1 MQDVKY
7 KRELGNG
14 RWDRKLKENMVALS
28 KADNY
33 DEAKHE
39 WIATG
44 EVWWRGLR
52 VPQPSWVSNEG
63 YCLCGHHI
71 VYHYEIH
78 NTETNTRMAVGSDHI
93 NSYLI
98 LRAIREET
106 GLKDGEITDS
116 MIDEWVTVRVDAL
129 IKTAWWNNHG
139 DDFTEMFDDIKEL
152 DLRLNV
158 RQTGKRIYNH
168 ELQYYEDIT
177 AIRKVSSGK
186 FGDPDYEMSSI
197 VWRWNHPDNPRAQ
210 VHTRGYPNDKL
221 WKDLTM
227 FWAFI
232 EQHKEKVSQLDEKVA
247 LRIEELKNHQE
258 EVLARRERRLE
269 QLAIAESARKQKEQE
284 RFELSCDYYGWRT
297 FDRADGINAWERGF
311 LTDMRNKILQNYEP
325 TERQAEEL
333 NRIINRNDK
342 PASDKQLAYVV
353 ALGYSEDT
361 SEMTS
366 RQVSIIIDK
375 LKGEQNE

>member
-1 MQDVKY
+1 MQEVRR
-7 KRELGNG
+7 KRELGDG
-14 RWDRKLKENMVALS
+14 HWDRKLKQNMVDLS

-52 VPQPSWVSNEG
+52 TPQPSWVSNEG

-158 RQTGKRIYNH
+158 RQTGKRFYNQ
-168 ELQYYEDIT
+168 ELQYYEDVT

-186 FGDPDYEMSSI
+186 FGDPDYEMSCI
-197 VWRWNHPDNPRAQ
+197 VW
-210 VHTRGYPNDKL
+210 
-221 WKDLTM
+221 
-227 FWAFI
+227 
-232 EQHKEKVSQLDEKVA
+232 
-247 LRIEELKNHQE
+247 
-258 EVLARRERRLE
+258 
-269 QLAIAESARKQKEQE
+269 
-284 RFELSCDYYGWRT
+284 
-297 FDRADGINAWERGF
+297 
-311 LTDMRNKILQNYEP
+311 
-325 TERQAEEL
+325 
-333 NRIINRNDK
+333 
-342 PASDKQLAYVV
+342 
-353 ALGYSEDT
+353 
-361 SEMTS
+361 
-366 RQVSIIIDK
+366 
-375 LKGEQNE
+375 

>member
-7 KRELGNG
+7 KRELGDG

-52 VPQPSWVSNEG
+52 VPQPSWVSTEG

-78 NTETNTRMAVGSDHI
+78 NTEPNTRMAVGSDHI

-158 RQTGKRIYNH
+158 RQTGKRFYNQ

-197 VWRWNHPDNPRAQ
+197 VWRWNHPDNPKAQ
-210 VHTRGYPNDKL
+210 IHTRGYPNDKL

-247 LRIEELKNHQE
+247 LRIEELKNHKE

-284 RFELSCDYYGWRT
+284 RFEVSCDYYGWRT
-297 FDRADGINAWERGF
+297 FDRTDGINAWERGF
-311 LTDMRNKILQNYEP
+311 LTDMRNRILQNYEP

-353 ALGYSEDT
+353 ALGYGEDT